1 MKSFPQFHKAIERLQ
16 YNHRAASRQH
26 SRRTSNQMP
35 ASTQAP
41 NSTIT
46 KIPGKMTGFPRKVR
60 LKGVLIYFENL
71 KAIDTISDGDIKAI
85 RINDGPSLPLAATSI
100 AIFVGRFPIL
110 CVDKHA
116 RFEPTFHHPDTVKLG
131 QFACPCRPF

>member
-1 MKSFPQFHKAIERLQ
+1 MKSFPQVHKAIEPLQ

-26 SRRTSNQMP
+26 SRRTSRQMP

-41 NSTIT
+41 SSTIT
-46 KIPGKMTGFPRKVR
+46 KIPSKITGFPRKVR
-60 LKGVLIYFENL
+60 PKAFLIYFENL
-71 KAIDTISDGDIKAI
+71 NVIDTISDGDMKVI

-110 CVDKHA
+110 CAHKHVQ
-116 RFEPTFHHPDTVKLG
+116 FEPTFHHPDIVKLG